1 MSSNFQATRSDQT
14 GFNPKEFLFKYLR
27 FLPLF
32 ILSLV
37 LSLIIAFFYLR
48 YTSPTFQSRGSLV
61 LTEDKSGGNPNDKF
75 SQIFVDD
82 RSKNINNELEF
93 LKSKALM
100 TRVVDTL
107 GLNVQYYAKGKI
119 KQLNIY
125 NDAPFRLQIQR
136 LTDSARSFD
145 LVLNFLSPNSFTLGM
160 DKKKQHAVGETFT
173 TPDGDFRIVPTGLL
187 SANSQ
192 YSVRYSSRQHAVAS
206 LLSGIT
212 PINKAGSAGIIVITM
227 EADNARMAADIVNEV
242 MDQYRLAT
250 VEDKNAKTQ
259 KTLDFLNGRLAIV
272 NREVD
277 SITRLVND
285 YQAKHHLADAE
296 AQTTNLL
303 NRSTAAEDKIRDI
316 NLQIGVLNQIA
327 NYLRDRVNIYEKVP
341 FSLDIQDA
349 ALQAQIQAF
358 NTLQAERKKL
368 IADNAV
374 PAGNPQV
381 KQVDEQLDK
390 NREFIIESINNVRRA
405 YQANI
410 AQLQQSASSISGE
423 MTSLPAKQQGLDE
436 LKTALQSKADLF
448 KFLNEKKEET
458 AISLA
463 ATISNTR
470 VLEEAEV
477 SKAPVR
483 PTSGKVRGIA
493 LLIGLMI
500 PLLFVLVLEIMDDKI
515 TSRNDIERQTEA
527 TVLGEIGHA
536 GADDTLVVKARS
548 RSFIAEQFRIV
559 RSNLQYVLT
568 EGPRNGKAPV
578 LLITS
583 SFSGE
588 GKSFVSTNM
597 GAVMALTGKRT
608 VVLEF
613 DVRKPKIL
621 SGLGI
626 TKKPGLTNYMLGK
639 ASIEDLL
646 VPVPD
651 IENLWVLPC
660 GPIPPNP
667 AELLLDKKLDELFDY
682 LTTHFDFLVMDTAPV
697 GMVGDAMTLAARY
710 VDMTLY
716 IVRQGVTHKKQL
728 EMVNDFYKSGK
739 LPKMNIILN
748 DVKLRAGY
756 GYYGYGRYGYGYG
769 YGGSYGYGYGYG
781 YGYYDDD
788 VEGTSFIR
796 RWFGWALPSSSRK
809 KKKAKKE
816 KAG

>member
-1 MSSNFQATRSDQT
+1 MSNSQATRSDQT

-48 YTSPTFQSRGSLV
+48 YTSPTYQSKGQLV
-61 LTEDKSGGNPNDKF
+61 LTEDKTAGASNDKF
-75 SQIFVDD
+75 AQIFVDD
-82 RSKNINNELEF
+82 RSKNISNEIEY
-93 LKSKALM
+93 LKSRSLM
-100 TRVVDTL
+100 QRVVEDL
-107 GLNVQYYAKGKI
+107 GVNVQYFAKGKI
-119 KQLNIY
+119 KQINIY
-125 NDAPFRLQIQR
+125 KDAPFRLKIDA
-136 LTDSARSFD
+136 LTDSTRSFD
-145 LVLNFLSPNSFTLGM
+145 LVLTFAGAGTFHLGT
-160 DKKKQHAVGETFT
+160 DHKRAYRAGEEFA
-173 TPDGDFRIVPTGLL
+173 TPDGRFRIEMNGTPPPG
-187 SANSQ
+187 SQ
-192 YSVRYSSRQHAVAS
+192 YDVRYAS
-206 LLSGIT
+206 EARTAAALSGNALQV
-212 PINKAGSAGIIVITM
+212 INKAGSSGIIILTM
-227 EADNARMAADIVNEV
+227 ETDNAKMAADVVNTLMEE
-242 MDQYRLAT
+242 YRQST

-259 KTLDFLNGRLAIV
+259 KTLEFLNGRLSIV
-272 NREVD
+272 NRELD
-277 SITRLVND
+277 SITRLINQFRKANGISDV
-285 YQAKHHLADAE
+285 E
-296 AQTTNLL
+296 AQTNNFLT
-303 NRSTAAEDKIRDI
+303 RSSAADDQIRTLRVQVSVIDD
-316 NLQIGVLNQIA
+316 VSA
-327 NYLRDRVNIYEKVP
+327 YLRDRSKLYGMVP
-341 FSLDIQDA
+341 FSLNIQDA
-349 ALQAQIQAF
+349 SLEDQIQRF
-358 NTLQAERKKL
+358 NLLQAERKKL
-368 IADNAV
+368 IFDQAV
-374 PAGNPQV
+374 PPGNPV
-381 KQVDEQLDK
+381 ARRNEEELEKTRTNIL
-390 NREFIIESINNVRRA
+390 ESLGNVRRA
-405 YQANI
+405 FIKNMSE
-410 AQLQQSASSISGE
+410 LQSSASSMQGQMS
-423 MTSLPAKQQGLDE
+423 SLPAKQQALDE
-436 LKTALQSKADLF
+436 LKQSLQSKADLF

-463 ATISNTR
+463 ATISNIR
-470 VLEEAEV
+470 VLEQAEA

-500 PLLFVLVLEIMDDKI
+500 PLLFVLGLEIMDDKI
-515 TSRNDIERQTEA
+515 TSRNDIERHTSA

-536 GADDTLVVKARS
+536 GAMDTLVVKPRS

-559 RSNLQYVLT
+559 RSNLQYVIT
-568 EGPRNGKAPV
+568 ETPRSGKAPV

-597 GAVMALTGKRT
+597 GAVMALAGKRT
-608 VVLEF
+608 VILEF

-626 TKKPGLTNYMLGK
+626 GKKPGLTNFMLGK

-646 VPVPD
+646 VPVEG
-651 IENLWVLPC
+651 IENLFVLPC

-682 LTTHFDFLVMDTAPV
+682 LTTHYDFLVMDTAPV
-697 GMVGDAMTLAARY
+697 GMVGDAMTLASRY

-796 RWFGWALPSSSRK
+796 RWFGWALPSGNRK
-809 KKKAKKE
+809 KKKAKQE